1 MPSWR
6 PCRHARS
13 TIMGR
18 PDTITMSMRE
28 LDRCKVIQA
37 VVEDG
42 LMVWRA
48 AEKLGLSR
56 RQVERLVLR
65 FPSADPDLLS
75 PTAGSARGR
84 RPGRQP
90 RLIPAIG
97 QLGSDFGQ
105 SHAGQIHCPRRS
117 PYSLA
122 LHQSTGPTDENTCS
136 SCLGCGKAADHRRR
150 RPRRPARRRS
160 AGGGE
165 GHRHLPHRLLHPVR
179 RRPGRHFPGDPGP

>member
-1 MPSWR
+1 MAGVSLTASSAREPVMP
-6 PCRHARS
+6 A
-13 TIMGR
+13 GA
-18 PDTITMSMRE
+18 ITMTMRQI
-28 LDRCKVIQA
+28 DRLKVVQA
-37 VVEDG
+37 LADG
-42 LMVWRA
+42 HLKTGIA
-48 AEKLGLSR
+48 ASRLGLTP
-56 RQVERLVLR
+56 RQTLR
-65 FPSADPDLLS
+65 LLS

-84 RPGRQP
+84 RPGRQA

-160 AGGGE
+160 AGGSE
-165 GHRHLPHRLLHPVR
+165 GHRHLPHRLLHAVR
-179 RRPGRHFPGDPGP
+179 RGPGRHLPGDPGP